1 MLEQLRSAANTWIV
15 KLLLV
20 VLVVAFASWG
30 ISAQMAQGIG
40 GNSVVIAGDST
51 VSTTEYRLAYDL
63 QVNALSQRFGQQ
75 IGREQAKALGIDNQV
90 LGQVVSSAVLDEQ
103 ARKLTLGASDER
115 IAEIIRSNPAFGNNI
130 TKDELAR
137 IVRPYGLSV
146 DDFWE
151 IERKN
156 AIRAQI
162 IQALADGMAIPDT
175 FLHATALFNGE
186 DRTIEYL
193 TLPSSLV
200 QPIDPPS
207 DAVLSTW
214 FEERKKDYAAPEYR
228 KLAYVQL
235 TPEDIADESA
245 ITDEQVRADYDK
257 NKARFTTPETRTIEQ
272 LVFPSKEAAD
282 TALASLK
289 SGGTFEKAV
298 EEQGKTLADVQIG
311 TVAKD
316 GVPDNAVAEIAFGL
330 QLNQPSEVIQGTF
343 GPVLLRVTAI
353 NPEVVKSYEE
363 AAPEI
368 RKDLALAEAHRIVLD
383 VHDAFEDGRAG
394 GDTLAE
400 AAAKS
405 KLKVVTIDA
414 IDQGAKRPDDTL
426 VSDLPESAELL
437 RAAFASEVGVDNGP
451 VNLGSDGFV
460 FYEVEG
466 ITPARDRTLDEVKT
480 RVVADWT
487 KAETEKRLSGK
498 VAELEK
504 RLKDG
509 SATLDALATELS
521 LEKQTK
527 RGLKRGAEDADLGA
541 NGVAEVFTVA
551 QDGVG
556 DFGSPSADTR
566 ILFKVT
572 ETFEPAASGPDA
584 IPENEREAL
593 ATGVADDVIDQLV
606 AKLRAEYDVRVDQSA
621 VERALAF

>member
-1 MLEQLRSAANTWIV
+1 
-15 KLLLV
+15 
-20 VLVVAFASWG
+20 
-30 ISAQMAQGIG
+30 
-40 GNSVVIAGDST
+40 
-51 VSTTEYRLAYDL
+51 
-63 QVNALSQRFGQQ
+63 
-75 IGREQAKALGIDNQV
+75 
-90 LGQVVSSAVLDEQ
+90 
-103 ARKLTLGASDER
+103 
-115 IAEIIRSNPAFGNNI
+115 
-130 TKDELAR
+130 
-137 IVRPYGLSV
+137 
-146 DDFWE
+146 
-151 IERKN
+151 
-156 AIRAQI
+156 
-162 IQALADGMAIPDT
+162 
-175 FLHATALFNGE
+175 
-186 DRTIEYL
+186 
-193 TLPSSLV
+193 
-200 QPIDPPS
+200 
-207 DAVLSTW
+207 
-214 FEERKKDYAAPEYR
+214 
-228 KLAYVQL
+228 
-235 TPEDIADESA
+235 
-245 ITDEQVRADYDK
+245 
-257 NKARFTTPETRTIEQ
+257 
-272 LVFPSKEAAD
+272 
-282 TALASLK
+282 
-289 SGGTFEKAV
+289 
-298 EEQGKTLADVQIG
+298 VQIG

-414 IDQGAKRPDDTL
+414 IDQGAKLPDDTL

-460 FYEVEG
+460 FYEVVG

-606 AKLRAEYDVRVDQSA
+606 AKLRAEYDVRVDQTA

>member
-245 ITDEQVRADYDK
+245 ITDEQVRADFDK

-282 TALASLK
+282 AALASLK

-316 GVPDNAVAEIAFGL
+316 GVPDNAVAEIAFSL

-353 NPEVVKSYEE
+353 NPEVVKAYEE

-414 IDQGAKRPDDTL
+414 IDQGAKLPDDTL

-606 AKLRAEYDVRVDQSA
+606 AKLRAEYDVRVDQTA